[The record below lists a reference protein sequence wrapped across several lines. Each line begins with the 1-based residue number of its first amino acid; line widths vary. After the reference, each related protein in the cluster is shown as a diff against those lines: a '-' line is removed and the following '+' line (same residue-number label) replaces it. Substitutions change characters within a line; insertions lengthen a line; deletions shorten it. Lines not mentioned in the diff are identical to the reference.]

1 MFCVQIENN
10 LDEWVTGEHVTV
22 AFSQN
27 AYEQK
32 YLAHVKRLKDFEEK
46 TKESNFIP
54 WLRKHLLKMARYVII
69 KREWLFGSHYLF
81 YFTVTG
87 STPKLMSRA

>member
-10 LDEWVTGEHVTV
+10 LDEWVTGEHVTI

-32 YLAHVKRLKDFEEK
+32 YLAHIKRLKDFEEK
-46 TKESNFIP
+46 TNESNIRP
-54 WLRKHLLKMARYVII
+54 RLRKHLLKMARYVII
-69 KREWLFGSHYLF
+69 KSE
-81 YFTVTG
+81 
-87 STPKLMSRA
+87 

>member
-10 LDEWVTGEHVTV
+10 LDEWVTGEHVTI

-32 YLAHVKRLKDFEEK
+32 YLAHIKRLKDFEEK
-46 TKESNFIP
+46 TNESNIRP
-54 WLRKHLLKMARYVII
+54 D
-69 KREWLFGSHYLF
+69 
-81 YFTVTG
+81 
-87 STPKLMSRA
+87 